1 MPIEIL
7 AAGDLHL
14 GKKSG
19 SIPDHAKEKP
29 TKYVWNRMVEYA
41 IDNRIDF
48 IALPGDIA
56 DQDNSYFEAIGP
68 LEDGFKKLEENNIKV
83 IATVGNHDYKVAKQ
97 LINMEKFS
105 NVYLLGLD
113 DNLKNSQWTTKSFKI
128 RGEKIQFIAWSFST
142 LHYKKSPFLDFD
154 TSLVNRDA
162 IVVGLNH
169 GEVRRDQGLYAPMQL
184 YEFSPLAQI
193 WLVGH
198 IHKPEILQADNP
210 CVLYTGS
217 PQALSAKETGKHGPF
232 LITIHSKNNIEKE
245 QIALSPVRYETVSID
260 VSNAGDIDSFNNII
274 TNELEAF
281 SEEIQEELEH
291 VSFLVCDV
299 DITGAHSDIQAVD
312 NWAENITDIELSV
325 NHGQT
330 SLSVRKKNLKIKTTI
345 ENLEDLA
352 KSNNSVG
359 IIANTLLLLQKG
371 ELNDFSEKILD
382 KWKQEKNKIESASAY
397 TGLRNA
403 QRIELPSEKDAIPFL
418 IEEFNRVL
426 SHLINQKQQ

>member
-1 MPIEIL
+1 M
-7 AAGDLHL
+7 HL

-19 SIPDHAKEKP
+19 NIPDSAKEKP

-184 YEFSPLAQI
+184 HEFSPLAQI

-232 LITIHSKNNIEKE
+232 LITIHSKKNIEKE
-245 QIALSPVRYETVSID
+245 LIALSPVRYEILNID
-260 VSNAGDIDSFNNII
+260 ISDAEDEDSFNKII
-274 TNELEAF
+274 SSTLETHAK
-281 SEEIQEELEH
+281 EIQEELAH
-291 VSFLVCDV
+291 VSYLVCDV
-299 DITGAHSDIQAVD
+299 NLTGTHSDIQAVEK
-312 NWAENITDIELSV
+312 WATNITDIELNV
-325 NHGQT
+325 NHSQT
-330 SLSVRKKNLKIKTTI
+330 LLTVRKSNLKIKATI

-359 IIANTLLLLQKG
+359 IIANTLLLLQKNK
-371 ELNDFSEKILD
+371 LNDFSKKTLD
-382 KWKQEKNKIESASAY
+382 KWKEEKKRIDSASAY
-397 TGLRNA
+397 VGLRNA
-403 QRIELPSEKDAIPFL
+403 QRIELPSEEDAIPFL

-426 SHLINQKQQ
+426 SHLINQKQE